1 VSDFGGQTGGSA
13 GIRNVAD
20 GDDAPLRG
28 FTGSEAGRFRAPR
41 SALRVPSSGPAPH
54 RTRSRLEFQVFRLG
68 LVSCFGLWA
77 SCFPAAA
84 AGRTVDTGYPGG
96 NIVLEGITNGVA
108 VVRPDLR
115 DTQKGGW
122 WFYWN
127 FRVRGAAGETVRIRF
142 PERNPIGARGPAAS
156 LDGGTNWAWLGAQAV
171 TRIAEPK
178 AWEFAFAVPSNAP
191 EVRFSMT
198 IPYQESDLRRFLERH
213 RGNPAI
219 VREGLCR
226 TTKGREAEILR
237 AGCLGRE
244 PGIRVLL
251 TARHHACES
260 LASFALE
267 GILESVLADD
277 EAGRAWRERVEVLA
291 IPFVDKDGVEDG
303 DQGKNRAPRDHNRDY
318 DGTPVHATV
327 AAIRDLVPRWSAGR
341 LRFALDLHCPY
352 LAGGDSNEQVYF
364 PGPEDAIAA
373 ERLAGFAALLAEVRR
388 GPIPYSPKHNVP
400 FGTSWN
406 TASNYSTG
414 RSFARWARDL
424 PGVEFSNTI
433 EIPYANAGGAEVNAD
448 SARAFGRDLARAIA
462 IHLGLVPRPAR

>member
-1 VSDFGGQTGGSA
+1 VLQE
-13 GIRNVAD
+13 
-20 GDDAPLRG
+20 G
-28 FTGSEAGRFRAPR
+28 FTGSVVRRFRVAG
-41 SALRVPSSGPAPH
+41 SALRCPASGAAPL
-54 RTRSRLEFQVFRLG
+54 RIIPRLG
-68 LVSCFGLWA
+68 FRIFGLGFVSCFALGI

-84 AGRTVDTGYPGG
+84 AGWTVDAHFPGG
-96 NIVLEGITNGVA
+96 NIAVERIADGVA

-127 FRVRGAAGETVRIRF
+127 FRVRDASGETVRIRF
-142 PERNPIGARGPAAS
+142 PERNPIGARGPAVS
-156 LDGGTNWAWLGAQAV
+156 LDGGTNWAWLGAEAV
-171 TRIAEPK
+171 TRTAEPK

-198 IPYQESDLRRFLERH
+198 VPYQESDLNRFLARH
-213 RGNPAI
+213 RGNPAL
-219 VREGLCR
+219 VREALCR
-226 TTKGREAEILR
+226 TPKGREAEILR

-244 PGIRVLL
+244 PEIRVLL
-251 TARHHACES
+251 AARHHACES

-277 EAGRAWRERVEVLA
+277 AAGRAWRTRVEVMA

-318 DGTPVHATV
+318 DRTPVHATV

-341 LRFALDLHCPY
+341 LRFALDMHCPY
-352 LAGGDSNEQVYF
+352 LAGGDTNEQVHF
-364 PGPEDAIAA
+364 PGPEDGVAA
-373 ERLAGFAALLAEVRR
+373 ERLARFAELLAAIRE
-388 GPIPYSPKHNVP
+388 GPIPYSPKHNIP

-406 TASNYSTG
+406 TTGNYGAG

-424 PGVEFSNTI
+424 PGIGFANTV

-448 SARAFGRDLARAIA
+448 SARALGRDLARAIA
-462 IHLGLVPRPAR
+462 IHLGLIPRPSR